1 MLFPR
6 IIIVSSVTLVAHA
19 QSITTDAAVPSL
31 TPSAVLPA
39 CTSAAVPP
47 ATPAALQEY
56 LASVTVQPEYM
67 SATQALASAMPA
79 SVLSQM
85 ETDTAPLGW
94 WPMAGEAPSWVSAVP
109 TIYVSY
115 ISSIRVAE
123 WSILTGSAES
133 PAPTNGPPMNVVGA
147 ALAVG
152 AAGLAML

>member
-6 IIIVSSVTLVAHA
+6 IIIFSTVILVAYT
-19 QSITTDAAVPSL
+19 QSVTTDAAVPSI

-39 CTSAAVPP
+39 CTPTDVPP
-47 ATPAALQEY
+47 VTPAALQEY

-67 SATQALASAMPA
+67 LATQALASAMPA

-94 WPMAGEAPSWVSAVP
+94 WPVAGEAPSWISAVP
-109 TIYVSY
+109 TSYVSF
-115 ISSIRVAE
+115 ISSVRVVE
-123 WSILTGSAES
+123 WSILTGSAEA
-133 PAPTNGPPMNVVGA
+133 PAPTNGPPMKVVGA